1 MADVN
6 KSLEVIISA
15 KDMTGAIFAGLKQA
29 ITVAV
34 SPLDSVAD
42 SLFGFQDR
50 VGKYLDSGIFKLAQL
65 GGAYQEQ
72 ANQFNA
78 FAASQGKNGEQ
89 LLGVIDRIAGG
100 TLDVAQRMTIATRTL
115 ASGLDTD
122 QIETALA
129 YVKRFTEATGQDF
142 DSMAQSVFSA
152 FSSGRYAVLKQMG
165 LFVEEGA
172 SVMSVIDQMRT
183 GIDQFG
189 DAGFN
194 FADAVDAINN
204 DISDFIS
211 YIGAAINKS
220 DAFQRMTT
228 YAVNALDSFVK
239 GFNYDAVAYFF
250 DGIVRSGEI
259 VYTALSEAFSAIY
272 DVVRDTFGR
281 LGSSGGATEFFKAIA
296 AQTLEAGRYFA
307 IFADYVGDAFQA
319 VVYSGAKLVEFF
331 GEAYAAIKYGGLQFA
346 SALTGILTRPII
358 EAAQAMQELIAA
370 SPMLSNAFGADAI
383 GAGLSAITSKISAAN
398 IELRKMAAAAL
409 TEENFGTDLKDFGAA
424 MADAVASSSRKF
436 SDSYDVIAAKI
447 KAGFEK
453 FKLPEIEQPKE
464 QDLAAAKAAA
474 AKLAQI
480 RAEAERK
487 AMVEE
492 EDKTLEKQKELTKK
506 SNDERERLI
515 EDNKRT
521 IKQRL
526 DEINKL
532 IESTKLGK
540 GEIFKFTAGVDVN
553 ALQQERA
560 QLEAVMKEFEK
571 QDSAALKAK
580 TDSIIELYRR
590 VGPEITKA
598 AGAAGDLLKG
608 GKAELEIKHKE
619 QVTEETL
626 LNKLFARVSWPAAL
640 QDLAKAVIASIVA
653 QMRGER
659 LPMVLTTAA

>member
-6 KSLEVIISA
+6 KSLEIIISA

-78 FAASQGKNGEQ
+78 YAASQSKNGEQ

-115 ASGLDTD
+115 ASGLDTE

-194 FADAVDAINN
+194 FADAVEAINN

-259 VYTALSEAFSAIY
+259 IYTALAEAFSAIY
-272 DVVRDTFGR
+272 GVVRDTFQR
-281 LGSSGGATEFFKAIA
+281 LGTSGGATEFFKTIA
-296 AQTLEAGRYFA
+296 AQALDAGRYFA
-307 IFADYVGDAFQA
+307 VFADYVGDAFQS
-319 VVYSGAKLVEFF
+319 VVYSGAKMVEFF

-346 SALTGILTRPII
+346 ASLTGILTRPII

-383 GAGLSAITSKISAAN
+383 GAGLSAITSKLAAAN
-398 IELRKMAAAAL
+398 LELRKMATASL
-409 TEENFGTDLKDFGAA
+409 TEENVGTDLKEFGAA
-424 MADAVASSSRKF
+424 MAEAAAASSRKF
-436 SDSYDVIAAKI
+436 SDSYDIIAEKI
-447 KAGFEK
+447 KAGFER
-453 FKLPEIEQPKE
+453 FKLPEIEKPKE
-464 QDLAAAKAAA
+464 QDLTAATAAAQ
-474 AKLAQI
+474 KLAQI
-480 RAEAERK
+480 RAEAERQ

-492 EDKTLEKQKELTKK
+492 EEKTAAKQKELTTKT
-506 SNDERERLI
+506 NEDRLRTI
-515 EDNKRT
+515 EDNKRA

-526 DEINKL
+526 DEVNKL

-540 GEIFKFTAGVDVN
+540 GEIYKFTAGVDTN
-553 ALQQERA
+553 ALRREKA
-560 QLEAVMKEFEK
+560 ELEKLMREFEK
-571 QDSAALKAK
+571 QDSAALKAQS
-580 TDSIIELYRR
+580 DAIIEQYRR
-590 VGPEITKA
+590 LGPEVTKA
-598 AGAAGDLLKG
+598 AGAAGDLFKG
-608 GKAELEIKHKE
+608 GKAEVEVKHTE
-619 QVTEETL
+619 QVTEDTM

-640 QDLAKAVIASIVA
+640 QDLAKAVIGAIVA

-659 LPMVLTTAA
+659 IPLVLTTAA